1 MTGIKNGENQF
12 FPHDLPLG
20 LKKGHDGA
28 IQKLSRARHSALKIK
43 KSITETKKE
52 LCAHYY

>member
-1 MTGIKNGENQF
+1 MPDIKNGENQF

-28 IQKLSRARHSALKIK
+28 IQKLNQARHSAMKIK
-43 KSITETKKE
+43 KSTTEIKKE